1 MTQWSV
7 MTGAIFELSQC
18 RIFRVPL
25 LQDPP
30 WRTIYV
36 KALQQRGERLGLVA
50 GPEQVE
56 DARGPRDF
64 DTDFSQ

>member
-1 MTQWSV
+1 MGYIPGVSLLGGQSLRKSYGDRDILRGASV
-7 MTGAIFELSQC
+7 
-18 RIFRVPL
+18 
-25 LQDPP
+25 
-30 WRTIYV
+30 TI
-36 KALQQRGERLGLVA
+36 ANGERLGLVA